1 MHQISELSQFSIEE
15 ITKVEGAAGLNVFLE
30 NGKVKKVE
38 FAIKEFKRFYTHA
51 MEGKPIAAIP
61 QLLARICGT
70 CSNAHLVAS
79 IEAVEKTLGIVPS
92 EQTMLL
98 RTLTYHGLII
108 RDHALHLYLFCLP
121 DMFGKDSLL
130 GFDDDDPIQ
139 HQFLHD
145 AFAVK
150 AAGNHLAIA
159 IAGRSV
165 HAPLPMPGGFAKIP
179 DPKAI
184 AEVIMELENIRPAI
198 LRLIKVFLDDPSTLI
213 RKSNYA
219 ALRNSKFSYL
229 EGDLWDMKGF
239 VVDEAGYRDHLE
251 HVVLPYSQASAYTFK
266 GETYRVGSIARLNIN
281 ASGLH
286 PRTKHDAADALAV
299 FPSDNIFHNNLAQAI
314 EILHSVD
321 ESIDLLKQ
329 KTFVPEPVQKI
340 VPKAGVGVGL
350 VEAPRGALYHKLEVN
365 DKGIVEKGEVVVPTG
380 QNQIAIELDL
390 IQFINDH
397 LDMEEADMKLE
408 CEKII
413 RAYDPCMSC
422 GAHFLELKVSKNGK
436 SLKKIASKK
445 SDGKVS
451 TKRHEHN
458 HLHK

>member
-15 ITKVEGAAGLNVFLE
+15 LTKVEGAAGLNVFIE
-30 NGKVKKVE
+30 NGKVQKVE

-121 DMFGKDSLL
+121 DFFGKDSLL
-130 GFDDDDPIQ
+130 GFDDDDPVQ
-139 HQFLHD
+139 HQLLHD

-159 IAGRSV
+159 VAGRSV
-165 HAPLPMPGGFAKIP
+165 HAPLPMPGGFGKTPDAKSIT
-179 DPKAI
+179 
-184 AEVIMELENIRPAI
+184 EVIIELENIRPAV
-198 LRLIKVFLDDPSTLI
+198 LRLIKVFTDDPSSLV

-239 VVDEAGYRDHLE
+239 VVNEAGYRDHLE
-251 HVVLPYSQASAYTFK
+251 HVVLPYSQASAYTFD
-266 GETYRVGSIARLNIN
+266 GETYRVGAIARLNIN

-286 PRTKHDAADALAV
+286 PRTKHDAAEAIAL

-321 ESIDLLKQ
+321 EAIDLLKQ
-329 KTFVPEPVQKI
+329 KTFQPEPPQKI

-365 DKGIVEKGEVVVPTG
+365 DKGIVERGEVVVPTG

-390 IQFINDH
+390 IQFINEH
-397 LDMEEADMKLE
+397 MDMEESAMKLE

-422 GAHFLELKVSKNGK
+422 GAHFLELKMSKNGK
-436 SLKKIASKK
+436 PLKKVESKK
-445 SDGKVS
+445 SIKKTS
-451 TKRHEHN
+451 PKKHSHHHQE
-458 HLHK
+458 